1 MNAIPNNQKISLAQD
16 ETEKLLDQA
25 IAGSESAFRQLVL
38 SQHQNVRLYLSRFV
52 YCSEQVD
59 DLAQEVFL
67 AAYQQL
73 QKFRKEAKFS
83 TWLLGIARNKAM
95 QYLRTETR
103 RKQRRK
109 QYAEETDV
117 QCRLNSINDED
128 LDIQDARISALRD
141 CMSNL
146 PAHARNLV
154 RRFYFQR
161 IATNKIANDENKND
175 GAIRMKLFRIRKK
188 LASCV
193 TLKTSNEI
201 PGQ

>member
-1 MNAIPNNQKISLAQD
+1 MTAIQNKKQISLGMEQ
-16 ETEKLLDQA
+16 TEKLLEQA
-25 IAGSESAFRQLVL
+25 IEGSEAAFRQLVL
-38 SQHQNVRLYLSRFV
+38 SQHQTVRVYLSRFV

-73 QKFRKEAKFS
+73 GKFRQEAKFS

-95 QYLRTETR
+95 QYLRTESR
-103 RKQRRK
+103 RKKHRQK
-109 QYAEETDV
+109 YADSTMINE
-117 QCRLNSINDED
+117 RLNCLGDEGVEF
-128 LDIQDARISALRD
+128 QEARISALKD
-141 CMSNL
+141 CVSNL
-146 PAHARNLV
+146 PEHAKNLV

-161 IATNKIANDENKND
+161 VATNKIANEERKND

-193 TLKTSNEI
+193 LSKTARSKEE
-201 PGQ
+201 